1 MTKWALAMPMNCDSL
16 EFLFRIGRASTRL
29 ARTRASSLKLR
40 EIEAMPVP
48 GLDGVHALQTIDW
61 HRCSNEGTLESRW
74 YTAERAVLEIV
85 IYCAPT
91 FIGGSDLTEGFQ
103 AMPQNPVDAFGIQ
116 RRDWC

>member
-40 EIEAMPVP
+40 DIEAMPVP

-61 HRCSNEGTLESRW
+61 HRCSNASKARSNRDGTPPKGRYLKLSF
-74 YTAERAVLEIV
+74 TVHPLLLAGQI
-85 IYCAPT
+85 
-91 FIGGSDLTEGFQ
+91 
-103 AMPQNPVDAFGIQ
+103 
-116 RRDWC
+116 